1 MGSPCRIVVNDAISR
16 RGISGSARA
25 TSQLTSAL
33 RQIVGVSVESVTP
46 SWSGRSANPVK
57 NAVRD
62 AWWDLRGAA
71 KAADRPDLLVSP
83 CNIGAGPGARR
94 HLLVVYDVMVFE
106 NPEYFDS
113 KFSRYF
119 RTLVPP
125 SVRRADRVLTLSNH
139 ARQHLLELAP
149 KADIRVLT
157 LPGRTEDLA
166 PARWSVRRS
175 VLMVGGTEPHK
186 NHVAGIKAV
195 AALRERSGLD
205 LALRIIGP
213 VGRAEGDVLAQVA
226 HHDPFRTWVSRESG
240 LTDSELDDA
249 YGSAW
254 LLLQP
259 SINEGYGL
267 PLVEAAQR
275 GLPVVHSGA
284 GAMSEVIASGNAE
297 GADPN
302 HLAVAMEPLIDDLE
316 WQRQSARLLREA
328 QHFSWDLF
336 PQHVAGLV
344 DGLLPTP
351 SIIQREDHLGC

>member
-1 MGSPCRIVVNDAISR
+1 M
-16 RGISGSARA
+16 
-25 TSQLTSAL
+25 QLTTAL
-33 RQIVGVSVESVTP
+33 RQIAGVTVESVTP
-46 SWSGRSANPVK
+46 SWSRSNTNPVK

-71 KAADRPDLLVSP
+71 KAAHNPDLLVSP
-83 CNIGAGPGARR
+83 CNIGAAPGARR

-106 NPEYFDS
+106 NPEFFDS
-113 KFSRYF
+113 KYARYF
-119 RTLVPP
+119 RALVPR
-125 SVRRADRVLTLSNH
+125 SVRRADRVLTLSQH
-139 ARQHLLELAP
+139 AQRHLLELAP

-157 LPGRTEDLA
+157 LPGREEYPP
-166 PARWSVRRS
+166 PARWSERQS

-195 AALRERSGLD
+195 AALRKQSGLD

-213 VGRAEGDVLAQVA
+213 VGRAEVDVHALVA
-226 HHDPFRTWVSRESG
+226 HYDPSSTWVSRESG

-254 LLLQP
+254 LLLQA

-275 GLPVVHSGA
+275 GLPVVHSGT
-284 GAMSEVIASGNAE
+284 GAMNEVIASGDA
-297 GADPN
+297 GGIDPN
-302 HLAVAMEPLIDDLE
+302 HLSAAMEPLLDNLE
-316 WQRQSARLLREA
+316 WQRQSTRLLREA
-328 QHFSWDLF
+328 QRFSWDLF
-336 PQHVAGLV
+336 PQHVAGLI

-351 SIIQREDHLGC
+351 SIIRKDDHLGEPRR